1 MVFVIGI
8 LAIGLVALRPGRS
21 PVWVWPVAAAA
32 LIVALREEPLLG
44 SLRAIA
50 VQWNVLLFILGLMGL
65 CAAAKESGTLQWI
78 TDTLLARAGGSR
90 RALFVWLFLACAL
103 TTLLLSNDATAI
115 VLTPIVYAAV
125 ARRGG
130 DPMPYLFACAFV
142 ANTASFG
149 LPFSNPANVL
159 ILPHPGLADYLL
171 HLGPPEAVAIG
182 LNLVAF
188 LAIFRRS
195 LRGHYGVVASPA
207 ASASVRRTLGALAGV
222 GFLYVAAL
230 AFAWPLGPV
239 AIVGALATL
248 AAARVPPAAVART
261 VSWTTFALLGG
272 LFVVLDAVARA
283 GFVPWASA
291 QLHDAARF
299 GSLAVV
305 SLTSGGAAVFSN
317 LFNNLP
323 IAIAASYVAANDS
336 TPHLAYAAIVG
347 VDLGPNLTTTGSLA
361 TLLWLAALAERDVRI
376 DPLQYLRLGLVVVP
390 PAIAV
395 ASLWLW
401 IVR

>member
-1 MVFVIGI
+1 MG
-8 LAIGLVALRPGRS
+8 LARSRRRPDRRAGLRTVTG
-21 PVWVWPVAAAA
+21 
-32 LIVALREEPLLG
+32 LLA
-44 SLRAIA
+44 RIA

-65 CAAAKESGTLQWI
+65 CAAASESGTLQWI
-78 TDTLLARAGGSR
+78 TNTLLARAGGSR
-90 RALFVWLFLACAL
+90 RALFVWLFLVCAL

-125 ARRGG
+125 TRRGG

-159 ILPHPGLADYLL
+159 ILSHPGLTDYLL
-171 HLGPPEAVAIG
+171 HLGPPEAVAVG

-188 LAIFRRS
+188 LAIFRHS
-195 LRGHYGVVASPA
+195 LRGRYDVVVAPPASPV
-207 ASASVRRTLGALAGV
+207 VRRTLGALAGV
-222 GFLYVAAL
+222 GVLYVAAL
-230 AFAWPLGPV
+230 TFAWPLGPV
-239 AIVGALATL
+239 AIAGALATL
-248 AAARVPPAAVART
+248 AAARVPAVVAVRT

-283 GFVPWASA
+283 GFVSWASA
-291 QLHDAARF
+291 QLHDAERF

-323 IAIAASYVAANDS
+323 IAIAASYVAANDP
-336 TPHLAYAAIVG
+336 TAHLAYAAIVG
-347 VDLGPNLTTTGSLA
+347 IDLGPNLTITGSLA

-376 DPLQYLRLGLVVVP
+376 DPLQYLLLGLVVVP

-401 IVR
+401 IVH